1 MSSKEM
7 DKIKNDAAAELIGM
21 LDGSLV
27 DNDGKAQSSW
37 SNRSQE
43 YRREF
48 LQTSHT
54 LVDIDRLKDS
64 SVIQDLLELAESGG
78 IQKYRKVNHWKG
90 FSMAAGILVAI
101 FSGLFLWQGN
111 QITPNEKI
119 DKYVTR
125 IGEQKQFILADGSTV
140 YLNTGTELL
149 VEMNED
155 ARKLTLRRGEAYFD
169 VVKQAETPFSVEVGG
184 RTIVVLGTAFS
195 VRVMPDRTLLDVS
208 EGEVALIRTDESL
221 ASYGLQDIAE
231 GELALSSGRQYRIG
245 AGWSA
250 NLDVANVS
258 MSAMRMDPSRM
269 ADWRDGMLSFE
280 GVPLVDVVQEL
291 NRYSAKKIMIMDSE
305 VMGLEVTAG
314 IPVSRISQALSG
326 LAQVLPIQVES
337 DFDQVF
343 ITSRV
348 E

>member
-7 DKIKNDAAAELIGM
+7 DRIKNDAAVELIGM
-21 LDGSLV
+21 LDGSLMTH
-27 DNDGKAQSSW
+27 DGKAQSSW
-37 SNRSQE
+37 SDKSPE

-48 LQTSHT
+48 LQASHT
-54 LVDIDRLKDS
+54 LADIDCLKDS
-64 SVIQDLLELAESGG
+64 SVIQNLLELAESGG
-78 IQKYRKVNHWKG
+78 TQKYRKFNHWKG
-90 FSMAAGILVAI
+90 FSMAAGILIAVFA
-101 FSGLFLWQGN
+101 GLLLWQGN
-111 QITPNEKI
+111 QVTPNGKI
-119 DKYVTR
+119 DRYVTR
-125 IGEQKQFILADGSTV
+125 IGEQNQLTLADGSTV

-169 VVKQAETPFSVEVGG
+169 VVKQADAPFSVEVGG
-184 RTIVVLGTAFS
+184 RTIVVLGTTFS

-208 EGEVALIRTDESL
+208 EGEVALIRSDEPL

-231 GELALSSGRQYRIG
+231 GELVMAAGNQYRIG

-250 NLDVANVS
+250 NLDVANAS
-258 MSAMRMDPSRM
+258 MSAMRVDISRV
-269 ADWRDGMLSFE
+269 ADWRDGVLSFE

-326 LAQVLPIQVES
+326 LSKVLPIQIES

-343 ITSRV
+343 ISSKAD
-348 E
+348 